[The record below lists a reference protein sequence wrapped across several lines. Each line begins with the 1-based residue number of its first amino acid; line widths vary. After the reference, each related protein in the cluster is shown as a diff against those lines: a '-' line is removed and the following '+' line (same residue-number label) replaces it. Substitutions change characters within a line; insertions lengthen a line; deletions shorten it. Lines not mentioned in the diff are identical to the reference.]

1 MLARGARTYVLFNCS
16 TVVTALIACQ
26 TLTSNCSRAACSWM
40 KHVLK
45 PSEPMQLHAESR
57 RRGRPPSLSNRLTRA
72 SWGVWWSCNSCCQR
86 HRSMTIICYCFRYVC
101 HELRNPLH
109 AIAGL
114 VETEDAGPG
123 STSKKEV
130 LDLCAHMR
138 TILDDMLDLGKV
150 RNRNSAVLVND
161 VLVISMQWTG
171 QLRAGKMQ
179 MSPSETDVRALAASA
194 ARGVAAWSRAHIVVE
209 TDSHVPSTLLVDPQ
223 RLKQVRCAV
232 VICSIASTRSKTYAT
247 VTLYADYRQWPLQCR
262 QDVYRRGAA
271 APERAIRRTSRHGRH
286 N

>member
-161 VLVISMQWTG
+161 VLVISMQWTD
-171 QLRAGKMQ
+171 RAGGSCVQGRCKCHRAR
-179 MSPSETDVRALAASA
+179 PTFVRLRLLRPEALQ
-194 ARGVAAWSRAHIVVE
+194 RGPVRISWSRQILTCH
-209 TDSHVPSTLLVDPQ
+209 P
-223 RLKQVRCAV
+223 RF
-232 VICSIASTRSKTYAT
+232 
-247 VTLYADYRQWPLQCR
+247 W
-262 QDVYRRGAA
+262 
-271 APERAIRRTSRHGRH
+271 
-286 N
+286 